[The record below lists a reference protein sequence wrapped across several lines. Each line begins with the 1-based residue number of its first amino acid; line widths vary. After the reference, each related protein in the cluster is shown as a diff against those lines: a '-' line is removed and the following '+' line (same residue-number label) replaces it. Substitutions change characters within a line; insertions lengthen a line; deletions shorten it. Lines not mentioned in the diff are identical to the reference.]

1 MLQNC
6 LNIHVSQYVHY
17 LIKKSIVFTF
27 EENLQFSLM
36 CLEFPFAH
44 SASLFVFELCPSLIA
59 RHSLAPSTSVGQP
72 CAALELVL
80 AEECVVLVEVT
91 LAEA

>member
-1 MLQNC
+1 M
-6 LNIHVSQYVHY
+6 
-17 LIKKSIVFTF
+17 FTF

-72 CAALELVL
+72 CVALEVAL

-91 LAEA
+91 LAEEYVEAWIQMQQMQQICQIPNKM